1 MRRIFILADV
11 QSILNIPLSSRLP
24 HDRLVWAYTPK
35 GRFTIRSAYKLA
47 VTEFLAESTTGSS
60 NADTHKTFWRRL
72 WGLNL
77 PNKIK
82 SFAWIVCRNILLTK
96 MNLCQRQVIDEARCE
111 ACVLGEESSGHA
123 FWECG
128 KA

>member
-1 MRRIFILADV
+1 MLSQPSTIPTQSTVSVLIDPQTSAWREELVRRIFILADV

-35 GRFTIRSAYKLA
+35 GWFTIRSAYKLA
-47 VTEFLAESTTGSS
+47 VTELESMAGSS
-60 NADTHKTFWRRL
+60 NTNTHKTFWRRL

-82 SFAWIVCRNILLTK
+82 SFT
-96 MNLCQRQVIDEARCE
+96 
-111 ACVLGEESSGHA
+111 
-123 FWECG
+123 
-128 KA
+128 